1 MGTVIVK
8 RAPRRPAP
16 EIPAGELVID
26 APPEIPQAAGG
37 RWQQAMMILPMLGSG
52 LGMAMM
58 VGRGQGDK
66 MSYLAG
72 GMMGV
77 SSLGMIAASL
87 MNGAGQPKK
96 AEMMAARR
104 EYLRHLAGLRRRAR
118 QAVQAQR
125 TGLFYRHPDPQ
136 RLWSTVDSHRLWERR
151 GHDPDFGIVRVGIGP
166 QSLATPLVPPE
177 TRPLEELEPMTAGA
191 LRRFLDAYSIVPDLP
206 VALSMRGFGRVFL
219 RGDAAPRTEGMY
231 TSSGER
237 DHRDGSDAH
246 GLARAMLAQLAVFHA
261 PDDLVIAVCG
271 SSYRRDAWDWAKWL
285 PHHQHPSRVDALGPM
300 RLYAI
305 SAPELEELLTELLAG
320 RPRFGGSEGA
330 GPHVVVVLD
339 GADMAGANLLA
350 VPEGLSGM
358 TILDLDTAP
367 PRLLER
373 GMLTL
378 EVRGRERELHTTTAT
393 SVAEVGAADRLGVVE
408 AEALARRLA
417 PLRLSATTV
426 TSSTA
431 MTTEKGLADL
441 LGIPDPERFDV
452 AYGWS
457 PRSSRN
463 MLRTPLGVGPD
474 GSPVEL
480 DIKESAQDGMG
491 PHGLLVG
498 ATGSGKSEL
507 LRTMVLG
514 LAATHS
520 SEQLNFVLVDFKG
533 GATFAS
539 LDRLPHT
546 SAVITNLEG
555 ESHLVNRMGDAITG
569 EVLRRQELLRAA
581 GNFANLKDYEKARA
595 GGAAIAPLASLFI
608 VCDEFSEL
616 LTANPD
622 FIEIFVQIGRVG
634 RSIGMHLLLASQR
647 LEEGRLRGLDTHLS
661 YRIGLRTFSAMESRA
676 VLGVGDAYDLP
687 KAPGHGYLKFGSEP
701 LQRFKGAYVSGSF
714 KRAGE
719 TATRRKDDGSQIV
732 YDFSNHF
739 VPVPKKPANAEPEV
753 NWDVKP
759 GESLM
764 DVMIE
769 RMVGQGPPAHQVW
782 LPPLDISDPLDL
794 AFGQLGLVEGRGLTV
809 ANPELRGALRVPVAI
824 IDKPAQQLRDL
835 QWLRLA
841 DGAAGHVAI
850 AGGGQ
855 SGKSTLL
862 RTIITGLALT
872 HTPQEVQVYCLDFGG
887 GSLGAL
893 RDLPHVG
900 GVAGRQDALMV
911 RRTVSEVS
919 QLLNAREAR
928 FAEHGIESMAAYRR
942 LRAAGRF
949 TDDPY
954 GDVFLVVDGWT
965 TLRENYDDLEPVLTD
980 FATRGLAYGV
990 HLIASTLRWR
1000 DFRPAIADQFG
1011 SKLELKLG
1019 DASDSICRVRKIAPQ
1034 VPARPGF
1041 GVTVDGLF
1049 TLALRPDVDALGDRD
1064 ALVQHITKR
1073 WTGQPAPRVR
1083 MLPTVYAYERMSLDT
1098 AGDWTLPIGIADD
1111 LTPATVDFFA
1121 DVHLSAFGE
1130 SESGKSTL
1138 LRQIA
1143 TSIARKYT
1151 PDQAKMIIMDPKR
1164 SLLGAVTTEHQLAY
1178 LSNPAQLRD
1187 YAEAIRQKMDERRPP
1202 DDVRP
1207 QDIPLR
1213 PWLAGRGEF
1222 FLIIDDYDIV
1232 VGASMGHPLEPLSE
1246 FLFQARDVG
1255 LHLITSSNAN
1265 WGGYRSS
1272 SDVALTRLAS
1282 AGAPFLM
1289 LSAESS
1295 ATAPFGARIKYERM
1309 PPGRGR
1315 LITRRGGRLVQLAEL
1330 PAY

>member
-16 EIPAGELVID
+16 EIPSGELVID

-58 VGRGQGDK
+58 VGRGNGDK
-66 MSYLAG
+66 MSYMAG

-118 QAVQAQR
+118 QAVQMQR

-136 RLWSTVDSHRLWERR
+136 RLWSTVDSFRLWERR
-151 GHDPDFGIVRVGIGP
+151 SHDPDFGIVRVGLGP

-191 LRRFLDAYSIVPDLP
+191 LRRFLDAYSVVPDLP
-206 VALSMRGFGRVFL
+206 VALSLRGFGRVFL
-219 RGDAAPRTEGMY
+219 RADGGPRSDGMY
-231 TSSGER
+231 AGGHGER
-237 DHRDGSDAH
+237 DHRDGTDAH

-261 PDDLVIAVCG
+261 PDDLIIAVCG
-271 SSYRRDAWDWAKWL
+271 SSYRRDGWDWAKWL
-285 PHHQHPSRVDALGPM
+285 PHHQHPSRVDALGPVRM
-300 RLYAI
+300 FAT
-305 SAPELEELLTELLAG
+305 SGPELEEMLAEVLAG
-320 RPRFGGSEGA
+320 RPRFGA
-330 GPHVVVVLD
+330 GESSPHVVVVLD
-339 GADMAGANLLA
+339 GADMAGATQLA

-358 TILDLDTAP
+358 TILDLDSPP

-378 EVRGRERELHTTTAT
+378 EIRGRDRELHTTTAT
-393 SVAEVGAADRLGVVE
+393 SVAEVGVADRLSVVE

-426 TSSTA
+426 STNSNA

-441 LGIPDPERFDV
+441 LGVPDPERFDV

-457 PRSSRN
+457 PRANRN
-463 MLRTPLGVGPD
+463 KLRVPLGVGPD

-507 LRTMVLG
+507 LRTLVLG

-608 VCDEFSEL
+608 VCDEFSEM

-719 TATRRKDDGSQIV
+719 TASRRVDGRALV
-732 YDFSNHF
+732 YDFGNHF
-739 VPVPKKPANAEPEV
+739 VPVPKRPVDAEPEV

-782 LPPLDISDPLDL
+782 LPPLDVSDPLDL

-824 IDKPAQQLRDL
+824 VDKPAQQLRDL

-850 AGGGQ
+850 AGGNQ
-855 SGKSTLL
+855 SGKSMLL
-862 RTIITGLALT
+862 RTLITGLALT

-900 GVAGRQDALMV
+900 GVAGRQDQLMV
-911 RRTVSEVS
+911 RRTISEVA
-919 QLLNAREAR
+919 QLLNTREAK

-949 TDDPY
+949 ADDPF

-965 TLRENYDDLEPVLTD
+965 TLKESYDDLEPVITD

-990 HLIASTLRWR
+990 HVVASTLRWR

-1011 SKLELKLG
+1011 SKLELRLG
-1019 DASDSICRVRKIAPQ
+1019 DPSDTICRVRKIAPQ
-1034 VPARPGF
+1034 VPTRPGF
-1041 GVTVDGLF
+1041 GVTPDGLF
-1049 TLALRPDVDALGDRD
+1049 SLALRPDMDAVGDRD
-1064 ALVQHITKR
+1064 ALVQHIAKQ

-1083 MLPTVYAYERMSLDT
+1083 MLPNVYAYERMALD
-1098 AGDWTLPIGIADD
+1098 GGERWTLPIGIGDD
-1111 LTPATVDFFA
+1111 LTPAGVDFFA
-1121 DVHLSAFGE
+1121 DVHLTAFGE

-1143 TSIARKYT
+1143 TTITRRYA
-1151 PDQAKMIIMDPKR
+1151 PDEAKIIIIDPRR

-1178 LSNPAQLRD
+1178 ISNLSQVPD
-1187 YAEAIRQKMDERRPP
+1187 YIQAIAGKMAERRPP
-1202 DDVRP
+1202 ADVTP
-1207 QDIPLR
+1207 QQLPLR

-1222 FLIIDDYDIV
+1222 FLIVDDYDV
-1232 VGASMGHPLEPLSE
+1232 VASSGSHPLEPLKS

-1255 LHLITSSNAN
+1255 LHLITAANAN
-1265 WGGYRSS
+1265 WGGARSS
-1272 SDVALTRLAS
+1272 YDPALSQLLTANAPYLMMS
-1282 AGAPFLM
+1282 ADT
-1289 LSAESS
+1289 SI
-1295 ATAPFGARIKYERM
+1295 TAPFGSRMRNERM
-1309 PPGRGR
+1309 PAGRAR
-1315 LITRRGGRLVQLAEL
+1315 LVTRRGVRLVQLADL
-1330 PAY
+1330 SAY